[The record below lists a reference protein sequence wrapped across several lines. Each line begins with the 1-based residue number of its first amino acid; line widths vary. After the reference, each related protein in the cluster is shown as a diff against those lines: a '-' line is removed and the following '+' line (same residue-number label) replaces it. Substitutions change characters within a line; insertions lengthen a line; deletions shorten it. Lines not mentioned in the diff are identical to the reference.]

1 VIFIFKG
8 RSITAFLAVPFA
20 SAYLVYFIISFRDF
34 NNQSDNAGEQFFR
47 ALLTL
52 FLLPHLVVTII
63 AVILGWVGFGMK
75 SSGFVL
81 SSAILYCVSSA
92 MFLLVFFYLVPSI
105 VLGFIGFVEQKRLSR
120 TNPT

>member
-1 VIFIFKG
+1 MFKG
-8 RSITAFLAVPFA
+8 RSITAFLSVLIA
-20 SAYLVYFIISFRDF
+20 SAYLVYLIISFRDF

-105 VLGFIGFVEQKRLSR
+105 VLGFIGFAEQKRLSR